1 MSTVALHTHI
11 HTQNSCFVTVI
22 FKIANNQFDNRLTEL
37 RQRRLNNAGYNR
49 DELERAGLMGEQ
61 GTDPDFVMAMK
72 MQEEERR
79 RAAQGR

>member
-1 MSTVALHTHI
+1 MFVVLSESFL
-11 HTQNSCFVTVI
+11 CFVTVI

-61 GTDPDFVMAMK
+61 ATDPDFAMAMK